1 MNLHNIAYGVLTA
14 INPATML
21 SIQVSNG
28 YTTQP
33 NGQRVPSYNDP
44 VVVPGDVQALGAGE
58 NQHLDMLNI
67 QGRRM
72 AFYING
78 NIDGLIRPNSQ
89 GGDLITIVRGGN
101 NLCLQGSV
109 WLVAEILEY
118 WPDWAKVAAVLQND
132 APYPQELA
140 Q

>member
-1 MNLHNIAYGVLTA
+1 MNLHSIAYGVLTA
-14 INPATML
+14 VNPATML

-28 YTTQP
+28 YTTQSD
-33 NGQRVPSYNDP
+33 GTRVPSYNDP
-44 VVVPGDVQALGAGE
+44 VTVPGDVQALGAGE

-78 NIDGLIRPNSQ
+78 NIDGLIRANNQ
-89 GGDLITIVRGGN
+89 GGDLITIVRGGSN
-101 NLCLQGSV
+101 GCLEGSV

-118 WPDWAKVAAVLQND
+118 WPAWCKVAAVLQND
-132 APYPQELA
+132 SPYPVQLP